1 MEPIVIAKIMG
12 HSDIGLIFKVYA
24 EVQEKFKNKE
34 MEKINKYYIDENIGQ
49 LNEMKQ
55 IENPMFN
62 VEEIMKTNY
71 NIKRLLLYVV
81 VF

>member
-34 MEKINKYYIDENIGQ
+34 MEKINKYYIDENIGM
-49 LNEMKQ
+49 LDKEYINEK
-55 IENPMFN
+55 
-62 VEEIMKTNY
+62 EEY
-71 NIKRLLLYVV
+71 REYLS
-81 VF
+81 

>member
-34 MEKINKYYIDENIGQ
+34 MEKINKYCIDENIGQ
-49 LNEMKQ
+49 LDEMKQ
-55 IENPMFN
+55 IENPLFN
-62 VEEIMKTNY
+62 IEELRNNEKE
-71 NIKRLLLYVV
+71 L
-81 VF
+81 